1 METIIAQNVGV
12 DISKATLDVHLHPAG
27 IARQFANDANGIKAL
42 LSWLVGR
49 DIARIVFEPTGPY
62 HHRLERRLAVR
73 ASHWPRSTRYRRGA
87 LPRPPAHMQKPTRS
101 MLLCWREWAP
111 CSHRQS
117 ARSSVRRLMR

>member
-42 LSWLVGR
+42 LGWLGGR

-62 HHRLERRLAVR
+62 HHRLERRLGGR
-73 ASHWPRSTRYRRGA
+73 GPPFGQGQPRYRRGA
-87 LPRPPAHMQKPTRS
+87 LPKPPAHTPKLMRS
-101 MLLCWREWAP
+101 MPLCWPAWA
-111 CSHRQS
+111 HF
-117 ARSSVRRLMR
+117 